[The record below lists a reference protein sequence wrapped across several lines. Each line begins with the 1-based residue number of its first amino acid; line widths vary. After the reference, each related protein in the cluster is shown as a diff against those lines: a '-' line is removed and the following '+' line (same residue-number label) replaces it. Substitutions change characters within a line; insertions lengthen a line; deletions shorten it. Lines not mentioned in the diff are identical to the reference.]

1 MCEEHLL
8 VVTCHPVGVSVEDE
22 PPTADGVI
30 DEEVLSV
37 FESIAPWVEGGFN
50 GVDVSF
56 TSTCCFRE
64 ANGNVRVVRSFREE
78 GEEARV
84 LVGTEESTKCALVEV
99 TRRLDS
105 CWELRITGYTRNE
118 VVAVLRL
125 DVDAVGDESIEVAA
139 VVHLVRLND
148 EAVVI
153 SGPLGVVTR
162 FGVDADGLEARSIVV
177 GGERIVVGCRGVS
190 TTCDFKFIADAVAVG
205 VAEASA
211 VAIVSGFCVF
221 ARAVVVV
228 APS

>member
-1 MCEEHLL
+1 MRSGRS
-8 VVTCHPVGVSVEDE
+8 HPE
-22 PPTADGVI
+22 
-30 DEEVLSV
+30 
-37 FESIAPWVEGGFN
+37 
-50 GVDVSF
+50 
-56 TSTCCFRE
+56 
-64 ANGNVRVVRSFREE
+64 
-78 GEEARV
+78 
-84 LVGTEESTKCALVEV
+84 
-99 TRRLDS
+99 LDS

-139 VVHLVRLND
+139 VVHLVRLN

-221 ARAVVVV
+221 ARAVVVCGSAVIV
-228 APS
+228 ARSSIGASCDFKLVAHAVAVCIIQAVAIAVVSGIWSVSFAITCTFGDAVTATHATLVELEA